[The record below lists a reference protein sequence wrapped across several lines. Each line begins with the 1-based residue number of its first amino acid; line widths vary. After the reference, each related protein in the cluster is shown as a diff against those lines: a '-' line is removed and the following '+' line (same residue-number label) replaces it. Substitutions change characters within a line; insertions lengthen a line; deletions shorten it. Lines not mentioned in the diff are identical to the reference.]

1 MKLKHILLTLIM
13 IITITSTLWSIT
25 TIDNRAIVQLETSM
39 GTIIIRLFPDEAP
52 NTCKNFL
59 SYVNEGYYNNT
70 IFHRVIDGF
79 IIQGGGFNKDLKAKK
94 TKEPIRNESRQ
105 GLSNIKGTVS
115 MALTIDNNS
124 AASQFFFN
132 LANNK
137 DLDYTTQKGKGYTV
151 FAEVIDGERVL
162 EKIQKVRTRRVMYY
176 SELYKRNVPLHD
188 VPEETIILTK
198 ATVLRNNKKVTE
210 KKE

>member
-13 IITITSTLWSIT
+13 MITITSTLWSVT
-25 TIDNRAIVQLETSM
+25 TIDDRAIVQLETSM

-94 TKEPIRNESRQ
+94 TKEPIRNESRK

-151 FAEVIDGERVL
+151 FAEVIDGKRVL

-198 ATVLRNNKKVTE
+198 ATILRNNKKVTE

>member
-25 TIDNRAIVQLETSM
+25 TIDNRAIVQLKTSM

-162 EKIQKVRTRRVMYY
+162 EKIQKVRTRRIMYY

-188 VPEETIILTK
+188 VPEEAIILTK
-198 ATVLRNNKKVTE
+198 ATVLRKNKKVTE

>member
-25 TIDNRAIVQLETSM
+25 TIDNRAIVQLKTSM

-188 VPEETIILTK
+188 VPEEAIILTK
-198 ATVLRNNKKVTE
+198 ATVLRKNKKVTE

>member
-25 TIDNRAIVQLETSM
+25 TIDNRAIVQLKTSM

-162 EKIQKVRTRRVMYY
+162 EKIQKVRTRRIMYY

-198 ATVLRNNKKVTE
+198 ATVLRKNKKVTE

>member
-25 TIDNRAIVQLETSM
+25 TIDNRAIVQLKTSM

-188 VPEETIILTK
+188 VPEEAIILTK

>member
-1 MKLKHILLTLIM
+1 MKLKHILLALIM

-162 EKIQKVRTRRVMYY
+162 EKIQKVRTKRIMYY

-188 VPEETIILTK
+188 VPEEAIILTK

>member
-1 MKLKHILLTLIM
+1 M

-188 VPEETIILTK
+188 VPEEAIILTK

>member
-13 IITITSTLWSIT
+13 MITITSTLWSVT
-25 TIDNRAIVQLETSM
+25 TIDDRAIVQLETSM

-94 TKEPIRNESRQ
+94 TKEPIRNESRR

-151 FAEVIDGERVL
+151 FAEVIDGKRVL

-198 ATVLRNNKKVTE
+198 ATILRNNKKVTE

>member
-25 TIDNRAIVQLETSM
+25 TIDNRAIVQLKTSM

-176 SELYKRNVPLHD
+176 SELYKRSS
-188 VPEETIILTK
+188 E
-198 ATVLRNNKKVTE
+198 
-210 KKE
+210 

>member
-188 VPEETIILTK
+188 VPEEAIILTK

>member
-13 IITITSTLWSIT
+13 TITITSTLWSIT
-25 TIDNRAIVQLETSM
+25 TIDNRAIVQLKTSM

-188 VPEETIILTK
+188 VPEEAIILTK

>member
-13 IITITSTLWSIT
+13 TITITSTLWSIT

-188 VPEETIILTK
+188 VPEEAIILTK

>member
-1 MKLKHILLTLIM
+1 M

-162 EKIQKVRTRRVMYY
+162 EKIQKVRTKRIMYY

-188 VPEETIILTK
+188 VPEEAIILTK

>member
-13 IITITSTLWSIT
+13 ILTITSTLWSIT

-188 VPEETIILTK
+188 VPEEAIILTK

>member
-25 TIDNRAIVQLETSM
+25 TIDNRAIVQLKTSM

-162 EKIQKVRTRRVMYY
+162 EKIQKVRTRRIMYY

>member
-13 IITITSTLWSIT
+13 TITITSTLWSIT

-188 VPEETIILTK
+188 VPEEAIILTK
-198 ATVLRNNKKVTE
+198 ATVLRKNKKVTE

>member
-1 MKLKHILLTLIM
+1 
-13 IITITSTLWSIT
+13 
-25 TIDNRAIVQLETSM
+25 M

-162 EKIQKVRTRRVMYY
+162 EKIQKVRTRRIMYY